1 MTRCVSLD
9 AGPGASPFDHADLSD
24 EKNLFTLRLVKLV

>member
-1 MTRCVSLD
+1 MRLVRCRSVRL
-9 AGPGASPFDHADLSD
+9 FDHADLSD